1 MPPLGKPFPRFIAD
15 FPREKAPYGRWEERL
30 AAEFTKACEPHVEE
44 AGAGVDPQT
53 IKWFPERTYG
63 GRTYIPV
70 TAAAAK
76 SDSAE
81 GAPIEYFGH
90 VSFVRPENDGE
101 PSELRAQADF
111 TDVTAEDNPDWRVDL
126 NDDVVGKWRAGGDRV
141 GDITLIWGLPLV
153 GGAVAATAELDGEVV
168 DQAAVEDGRF
178 TLVAVDA
185 VQGFGDR
192 HLYLDIVLW
201 DRTLRRV
208 VASESLYAE
217 ADEDQDGEGAED
229 GEGDESNKPAEK
241 PAGAQ

>member
-15 FPREKAPYGRWEERL
+15 APLEKAPYGRWEERL
-30 AAEFTKACEPHVEE
+30 AAEFTKACEPHAEE
-44 AGAGVDPQT
+44 AGTGVDPET
-53 IKWFPERTYG
+53 IRWFPERTYG
-63 GRTYIPV
+63 GRTYLPA
-70 TAAAAK
+70 TATGAE

-81 GAPIEYFGH
+81 ESAPIEYFGH
-90 VSFVRPENDGE
+90 VSFVRPEDEGE

-111 TDVTAEDNPDWRVDL
+111 TDVTAEDNPEWRVDL
-126 NDDVVGKWRAGGDRV
+126 NDDVVGKWRAGGTRG

-168 DQAAVEDGRF
+168 DQVAIEDGRF

-192 HLYLDIVLW
+192 QLYLEIVLW
-201 DRTLRRV
+201 DRTLRRA

-217 ADEDQDGEGAED
+217 ADEDED
-229 GEGDESNKPAEK
+229 EESDEGDEPSEEPPRTE
-241 PAGAQ
+241 